1 MNTENKEREEL
12 LDRLV
17 RFEYSLFSQ
26 VRNEGGR
33 ASCQDN
39 FPTFEV
45 MRRAQY
51 SVWST
56 ETIRSWL
63 GDLTAADAAGRNLSA
78 EKYAWM
84 MSSTAPAHFK
94 MLSRLL
100 PPVSEEQKDL
110 TERLIAIHLSWAAEC
125 IARHPRFR
133 SGGRLLYTSE
143 DTLCETSQETYLRG
157 ELYTYSLPTLR
168 LLLKDYISAL
178 CKGRNLA
185 AEVDDAMA
193 RACGYDS
200 ADAYEK
206 AAEKG

>member
-1 MNTENKEREEL
+1 MDTENKEREDL
-12 LDRLV
+12 LDQLV
-17 RFEYSLFSQ
+17 RFEYSLFSR

-39 FPTFEV
+39 FPTFEI

-63 GDLTAADAAGRNLSA
+63 GDLTAADASGRNLFA

-84 MSSTAPAHFK
+84 MSSTAPAGFK
-94 MLSRLL
+94 MLSNLL

-110 TERLIAIHLSWAAEC
+110 TEQIIAIHLPWAAEC
-125 IARHPRFR
+125 MVLHPRFR
-133 SGGRLLYTSE
+133 SGGRPLYTSE
-143 DTLCETSQETYLRG
+143 DTPCVTSQETYLRG
-157 ELYTYSLPTLR
+157 ELYTCSLSTLR
-168 LLLKDYISAL
+168 LLLKDYGSAL
-178 CKGRNLA
+178 RTGRNLA

-206 AAEKG
+206 AAE